1 MKKETKKLYYTVY
14 MTTGVFKEID
24 ITRQSDK
31 EYFIGKTSLNG
42 ERVIVKFFKKHL
54 VALESRVD

>member
-1 MKKETKKLYYTVY
+1 
-14 MTTGVFKEID
+14 MTTGVFRQID

-31 EYFIGKTSLNG
+31 EYFIGETSLNG